1 MNKDQF
7 EGSWKQVKGRLKEFW
22 GDLTDDEID
31 KMSGSYDRFVGTIQ
45 EKYGKSK
52 EEARD
57 SVNQFLKKIGNDGKV
72 EIKKH

>member
-7 EGSWKQVKGRLKEFW
+7 EGSWKQAKGRLKEFW

-31 KMSGSYDRFVGTIQ
+31 KISGSYERFVGTIQ

-52 EEARD
+52 EEARE
-57 SVNQFLKKIGNDGKV
+57 SVNQFLKKIGSDGTDG
-72 EIKKH
+72 IKKH